1 MDVLV
6 AYDGS
11 KPAQK
16 AVEHAFTTYPDAEI
30 VLLRVIEA
38 ADSSTEAGISIIQE
52 MLREREEEIS
62 EEFPDE
68 IDAITS
74 DPDVEFRTET
84 VVGKPAREI
93 VSFAEE
99 HDIDHVII
107 GSHGRASLSRILLGS
122 VAEKIV
128 RRAPM
133 PVTVIR

>member
-11 KPAQK
+11 KPARK

-52 MLREREEEIS
+52 MLREREEKIS

-84 VVGKPAREI
+84 VVGRPAREI

-107 GSHGRASLSRILLGS
+107 GSHGRAGLSRILLGS

>member
-107 GSHGRASLSRILLGS
+107 GSHGRAGLSRILLGS

>member
-52 MLREREEEIS
+52 MLRGERRRS
-62 EEFPDE
+62 PRSSPTKSTRSP
-68 IDAITS
+68 AIPTS
-74 DPDVEFRTET
+74 SFGPRPSL
-84 VVGKPAREI
+84 GSPHAI

-107 GSHGRASLSRILLGS
+107 GSHGRAGLSRILLGS